1 MLELF
6 LSSLPSL
13 QTLLVAGPLA
23 VLCTT
28 LAAGMVGSLRV
39 VRNVRAAYTR
49 KIFHFSIFTVATLFH
64 LVWRLPGVT
73 VLGIVTTAVVVY
85 AIRKGDGHPLYEA
98 LARPADS
105 PHRTLFIV
113 VPLVT
118 TALGGVATN
127 ILFARF
133 AYIGYLVC
141 GWGDAVG
148 EPVGSRWGRH
158 AYRVPSLSG
167 VRAHRSLEG
176 STAVFVVGAVAAMV
190 GLAVSGRSLGEAVLA
205 GTACGL
211 FGAAVEAV
219 SHHGLDN
226 FTTQVAAAF
235 VAEVL
240 LQ

>member
-1 MLELF
+1 VVELF

-13 QTLLVAGPLA
+13 QTLLIAGPLA
-23 VLCTT
+23 VLYTA
-28 LAAGMVGSLRV
+28 LAAAIVGHLRV
-39 VRNVRAAYTR
+39 GRNVRAAYTR
-49 KIFHFSIFTVATLFH
+49 KIFHFSIFTMATLFH
-64 LVWRLPGVT
+64 VVWRLPGVT
-73 VLGIVTTAVVVY
+73 VLGIVTTAVVIY

-98 LARPADS
+98 LARPTDA

-113 VPLVT
+113 VPLIT

-158 AYRVPSLSG
+158 VYRVPSLSG
-167 VRAHRSLEG
+167 VRAKRSVEG
-176 STAVFVVGAVAAMV
+176 SAAVFVVGSVAAMV
-190 GLAVSGRSLGEAVLA
+190 GFTAAGRPPGEAVLA
-205 GTACGL
+205 GTVCGL